1 MSGAQ
6 IPSQAMVRKVVI
18 ASILGNAFEWFDF
31 AIYGLFAVMIARL
44 YFPAGDALAS
54 LMLTLGTFGVGF
66 AVRPLGGVLLG
77 LYGDRVGRKKALSVT
92 ITLMAIGT
100 GMIGLLP
107 TYAAIGV
114 AAPVL
119 MVLARMI
126 QGISAGG
133 EFSGATTML
142 VEFAPKN
149 RRGFFGSFQMCSQA
163 LAFSLG
169 AAVTYLLT
177 THLSAAQ
184 LESWGWRVP
193 FLAGILI
200 GPVGWLIRSRV
211 DESPEFLAYARKAAH
226 GTQKATRTP
235 LRDVLK
241 KYPRAMIASTGIC
254 VVGTVSAYVFV
265 FFLPIFARQRLGIA
279 AADAN
284 LATFVGTAVILV
296 CCPLA
301 GYLSDRYGRKAV
313 LLPGMLGYGVAAWW
327 LFHYFIAAPSFQS
340 LLALQVGVSFFMS
353 FIWAPV
359 PIVLTEV
366 FPVGVRSTG
375 AALTYNVSVLL
386 FGGLAPFINTWLVKV
401 TGSNAA
407 PLYYV
412 MFSIVMGVLGTLML
426 PATGAYQDVHADAAP
441 QV

>member
-1 MSGAQ
+1 MTETPVA
-6 IPSQAMVRKVVI
+6 PPEVVRKVVI

-31 AIYGLFAVMIARL
+31 AIYGLFAATIAQL

-54 LMLTLGTFGVGF
+54 LMLTLATFGVGF

-77 LYGDRVGRKKALSVT
+77 MYGDRAGRKKALSAT
-92 ITLMAIGT
+92 IVLMAIGT

-107 TYAAIGV
+107 TYAAIGI

-119 MVLARMI
+119 MVLARLI

-169 AAVTYLLT
+169 AAVAYMLT
-177 THLSAAQ
+177 TSLDAEQ
-184 LESWGWRVP
+184 LRSWGWRLP
-193 FLAGILI
+193 FLFGILI
-200 GPVGWLIRSRV
+200 GPVGWVIRSKV
-211 DESPEFLAYARKAAH
+211 DESPEFLAYCRTDQSGSTPAA
-226 GTQKATRTP
+226 RTP
-235 LRDVLK
+235 LRDILK
-241 KYPRAMIASTGIC
+241 KYPREMIASTGIC

-265 FFLPIFARQRLGIA
+265 FFLPIFAKQQLGIA
-279 AADAN
+279 PADAN
-284 LATFVGTAVILV
+284 LATFMGTAVILLI
-296 CCPLA
+296 CPFA
-301 GYLSDRYGRKAV
+301 GYLSDRYGRRAV
-313 LLPGMLGYGVAAWW
+313 LLPGMLGYGLAAWFSFQH
-327 LFHYFIAAPSFQS
+327 LVAFPSFQS
-340 LLALQVGVSFFMS
+340 LVALQLAVSFFMS

-375 AALTYNVSVLL
+375 AALTYNVAVLV
-386 FGGLAPFINTWLVKV
+386 FGGLAPFINTWLVKM
-401 TGSNAA
+401 TGSNIA

-412 MFSIVMGVLGTLML
+412 LFSIVIGVLSVILL
-426 PATGAYQDVHADAAP
+426 PQPSNPRLAPRAAERA
-441 QV
+441 